1 MIRTACIAL
10 GCLLLASCTTNEDGT
25 TSVNRTAVGGAI
37 GAVAGGVLGNR
48 LDKKGSRTGGTI
60 AGAVAGAAVGA
71 GVGYALDSQ
80 QKAFEEELAK
90 ERAAN
95 EIEVERVRDDLLK
108 LTLDSEVSFDYNSA
122 AIKPAFQPSLTKLAN
137 VLTKY
142 DRNRVTVVGH
152 TDSTGS
158 DAYNQELS
166 VRRANSV
173 ITELR
178 NRGVSGGIL
187 EAEGRGE
194 REPRADNSTEA
205 GRQLNRRV
213 EILIQPD
220 PSTV

>member
-1 MIRTACIAL
+1 MMRTACAAL
-10 GCLLLASCTTNEDGT
+10 GCLLLVSCTTNEDGT
-25 TSVNRTAVGGAI
+25 QSVNRTAVGGAL
-37 GAVAGGVLGNR
+37 GAVAGGIIGNR
-48 LDKKGSRTGGTI
+48 LDKKGSRTGGT
-60 AGAVAGAAVGA
+60 VAGAAIGA
-71 GVGYALDSQ
+71 AIGGGVGYTMDRQ
-80 QKAFEEELAK
+80 QKAFEEELAQ

-122 AIKPAFQPSLTKLAN
+122 AIKPAFQQSLTKLAN

-158 DAYNQELS
+158 DAYNMDLS
-166 VRRANSV
+166 IRRADSV
-173 ITELR
+173 VGELE
-178 NRGVSGGIL
+178 NRGVPRGML
-187 EAEGRGE
+187 QADGRGE
-194 REPRADNSTEA
+194 REPRATNDTEA